1 MTPEKQPAA
10 APGGKKGKTM
20 GPGSSSTETRSTAP
34 TPVDVGIRISQRIR
48 IRAEQLVAQEEA
60 GAAANFPTQ
69 PPKKKKATKKKPDGE
84 SKKEGAAEEGTEEG
98 TEGKIEFGTMTI
110 DQGTMTFEEAT
121 TAAEQLP
128 PPLMEVLGN
137 PSFFIQMFVE
147 EGWVPKVCG
156 YCSLSLLSLP
166 SLPPLSPNLALSISL
181 LLVAPPTELLF
192 AHCYIALHSCVLS
205 FPSSYLS
212 SSFPPFIVIR

>member
-20 GPGSSSTETRSTAP
+20 GPGSSSTDTTSTAP

-48 IRAEQLVAQEEA
+48 IRAEQRVAQEEA

-69 PPKKKKATKKKPDGE
+69 PPKKKKATKKKPNGE

-121 TAAEQLP
+121 TAVEQLP

-156 YCSLSLLSLP
+156 YCSLPLP
-166 SLPPLSPNLALSISL
+166 SFIPSPFSLSISL

-192 AHCYIALHSCVLS
+192 AHCYISLHSCVYS

-212 SSFPPFIVIR
+212 SSFPPFIIIR